1 MSRIGKIPILI
12 PKEVILKIENE
23 KIIIKGP
30 LGELYQS
37 FSNKNIEI
45 VNKNNYLFI
54 NNKALN
60 EKNGRSMHGLYR
72 VLINN
77 MIIGVTKG
85 FKKILEIVG
94 IGYKASNKGQFL
106 ELSLG
111 YSHNIMIKCPDE
123 IKIDTKNE
131 KGKNPLIIL
140 SSYDKQLLG
149 IVADKIRSFRKPE
162 PYKGKGIRYLGEN
175 IIRKTGKS
183 A

>member
-12 PKEVILKIENE
+12 PKEVIIKIENG

-30 LGELYQS
+30 LGELSQS
-37 FSNKNIEI
+37 FSIKNIEI
-45 VNKNNYLFI
+45 IIKDNYLYI
-54 NNKALN
+54 NNIVLN
-60 EKNGRSMHGLYR
+60 EKKGRAMHGLYR

-85 FKKILEIVG
+85 FKKVLEIVG
-94 IGYKASNKGQFL
+94 IGYKASNNGRIL

-123 IKIDTKNE
+123 IKVDTKNE

-149 IVADKIRSFRKPE
+149 IVAAKIRSFRKPE
-162 PYKGKGIRYLGEN
+162 PYKGKGIRYLGEY